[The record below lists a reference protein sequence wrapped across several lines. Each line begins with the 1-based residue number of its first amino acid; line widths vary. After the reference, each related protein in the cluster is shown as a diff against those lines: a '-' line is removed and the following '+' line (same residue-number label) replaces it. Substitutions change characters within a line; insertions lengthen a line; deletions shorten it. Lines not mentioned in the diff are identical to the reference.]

1 MPSIFTQI
9 IQKKI
14 PCYAVHEDEHHL
26 AFLDIQP
33 LKEGHV
39 LVVPKKESDYVFDM
53 PLHEY
58 LQLHAFAQKVAIGL
72 KKAIPCTRIGTAVV
86 GLEVPHVHI
95 HLIPI
100 DSVADMNFLQPRL
113 VLTHEKYTA
122 IANRISNAIS

>member
-9 IQKKI
+9 IQKNI

-39 LVVPKKESDYVFDM
+39 LVVPKIETDYLFDM
-53 PLHEY
+53 PDHEY

-113 VLTHEKYTA
+113 ALTPEKFTA
-122 IANRISNAIS
+122 IASRISNAIS